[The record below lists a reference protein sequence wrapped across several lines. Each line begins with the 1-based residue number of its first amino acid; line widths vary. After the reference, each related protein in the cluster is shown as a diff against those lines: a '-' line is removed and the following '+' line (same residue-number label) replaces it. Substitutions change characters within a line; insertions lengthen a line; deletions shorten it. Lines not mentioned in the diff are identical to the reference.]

1 MGFWLFMLA
10 FALQVPAVLV
20 VFGVLMEKKPPQEI
34 SRVYGYRTARS
45 MQNAETWLF
54 AHLYCGRLWR
64 RMGVALGLLTVL
76 AFLLLLGR
84 PLQTIALFG
93 LCACL
98 GQTAALVLTFLPVE
112 FKLKQTFDT
121 DGQRLEGSET
131 I

>member
-1 MGFWLFMLA
+1 MGFWVFMLA
-10 FALQVPAVLV
+10 FALQVPALMIVL
-20 VFGVLMEKKPPQEI
+20 GVRMEKKPPQDI
-34 SRVYGYRTARS
+34 SRIYGYRTARS

-64 RMGVALGLLTVL
+64 RMGIALGLLTVL

-112 FKLKQTFDT
+112 LKLKHTFDIN
-121 DGQRLEGSET
+121 GQRMEGSET

>member
-1 MGFWLFMLA
+1 MGFWVFMLA
-10 FALQVPAVLV
+10 FALQVPALMIVL
-20 VFGVLMEKKPPQEI
+20 GVRMEKKPPQEI
-34 SRVYGYRTARS
+34 SRIYGYRTARS

-64 RMGVALGLLTVL
+64 RMGIAPGLLTVP
-76 AFLLLLGR
+76 AFLLLLGK

-98 GQTAALVLTFLPVE
+98 AQTAALVLTILPVE
-112 FKLKQTFDT
+112 LKLKHTFDT